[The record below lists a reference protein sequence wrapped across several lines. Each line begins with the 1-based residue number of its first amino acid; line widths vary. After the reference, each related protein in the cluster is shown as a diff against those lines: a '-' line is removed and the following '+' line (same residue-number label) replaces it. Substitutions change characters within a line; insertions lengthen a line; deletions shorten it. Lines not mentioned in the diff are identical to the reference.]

1 MTGKVASATRK
12 NPRFLF
18 KSLLVL
24 LSLFLSLPASNL
36 FAAEEYTRAE
46 CATDFVKYFHV
57 TTLSDTPST
66 LYGLSLV
73 FPIGFGAGTGNFYDA
88 DKPATL
94 EFLLVSLV
102 RYAGWDVL
110 HYSKESAK
118 TVEPYV
124 SPEGLP
130 YYQPDPTPRS
140 IPFVTVAL
148 EKGLIDRAA
157 LPRVRENISK
167 ADMNLYLDRL
177 DNLTARNKP
186 MSSEAIKA
194 VPLAGPAGGKT
205 AAASGQDSGQLLVIG
220 RGEPLGPFLSGA
232 PNPVLDLRAPNIRLY
247 KGPTDFN
254 TGAQDY
260 FPLGALDSVLTS
272 SLAIPADS
280 YIHQGQGIHGTV
292 ENLSTT
298 ANGIGLWGTAFANA
312 KGARVWAGFLN
323 AETPKGDDQD
333 AQIVGLEVDASN
345 FQKPGVSPNASKVGI
360 QVVGLGNAPVTNG
373 IEIISSRQS
382 GWINGI
388 VFGGQSINEEG
399 TAIGMSQTSP
409 AKLGIDFG
417 NTRFTYAAMRIS
429 NNSLLSFV
437 SKDGGDSSIYTDDI
451 NNGSLVLRAG
461 MSGLRITNNQNSENL
476 LSLSPNGELIVKGRV
491 VSQGSKGEAAGAGR
505 ASQWMLIL
513 TVVNATFAGLTS
525 FLYLR
530 MRKRG

>member
-1 MTGKVASATRK
+1 MTGKVAFATRK
-12 NPRFLF
+12 NPISLL

-24 LSLFLSLPASNL
+24 LPLFLSLPALNL

-46 CATDFVKYFHV
+46 CATDFVEYFHV
-57 TTLSDTPST
+57 TPQSDTPST
-66 LYGLSLV
+66 LYGMWTL
-73 FPIGFGAGTGNFYDA
+73 FPIGFAAWTGNVYDA

-140 IPFVTVAL
+140 IPFVAVAL

-167 ADMNLYLDRL
+167 ADMNFYLGKFDS
-177 DNLTARNKP
+177 LTAQNKP
-186 MSSEAIKA
+186 MSSEALKA
-194 VPLAGPAGGKT
+194 FSLAEPAGGKT
-205 AAASGQDSGQLLVIG
+205 TAASGQDSGQLLVID
-220 RGEPLGPFLSGA
+220 RGAPLGPFSSEV

-247 KGPTDFN
+247 KGPTAFN

-260 FPLGALDSVLTS
+260 FPLGALDTVLTS

-292 ENLSTT
+292 ENGSRT
-298 ANGIGLWGTAFANA
+298 ANGIGLWGTAAAQA
-312 KGARVWAGFLN
+312 KGARVWAGFLD
-323 AETPKGDDQD
+323 ATTPKGNDQD

-345 FQKPGVSPNASKVGI
+345 YQKPGVSPNASKVGI
-360 QVVGLGNAPVTNG
+360 QVVGLGSAPVTNG
-373 IEIISSRQS
+373 IEIIGTRQS

-388 VFGGQSINEEG
+388 VFGDHAVNEDG
-399 TAIGMSQTSP
+399 TAMGISQATP
-409 AKLGIDFG
+409 VKLGIDFSS
-417 NTRFTYAAMRIS
+417 TPFTYAAMRIS

-437 SKDGGDSSIYTDDI
+437 SKNGGDSSIYADDI
-451 NNGSLVLRAG
+451 NDGSLVFRAG
-461 MSGLRITNNQNSENL
+461 RSGLRITNNQNSENL
-476 LSLSPNGELIVKGRV
+476 LTLSPDGELIVKGRV
-491 VSQGSKGEAAGAGR
+491 VSQESAGGAAGAGR
-505 ASQWMLIL
+505 ASQWMVIL
-513 TVVNATFAGLTS
+513 TVVNAAFAGLSS

-530 MRKRG
+530 MRKKV